1 MQLFQHI
8 LVEHKEIGNLK
19 LKIKVIA
26 LANKKDIEYGRILP
40 RDEVLVMMSDN
51 IQDLDYKIKNGRIK
65 NQTNEKIK
73 NSMVNSFVYMC
84 QNYLKALKDKD
95 LEQIKMDLM
104 ELKSGN
110 ISNDEFEQ
118 NLINNVDKGVDL
130 AEIERIESIIESF
143 NGE

>member
-1 MQLFQHI
+1 M
-8 LVEHKEIGNLK
+8 
-19 LKIKVIA
+19 A
-26 LANKKDIEYGRILP
+26 KKDEIEYGRILS
-40 RDEVLVMMSDN
+40 RDEVLVMLSNN

-65 NQTNEKIK
+65 NATNEKIK

-84 QNYLKALKDKD
+84 QNYLKGLKDKD

-110 ISNDEFEQ
+110 ITNDEFEQ
-118 NLINNVDKGVDL
+118 NLISNADKGVDL

-143 NGE
+143 SGEQYVCKFKENGTGKE

>member
-1 MQLFQHI
+1 M
-8 LVEHKEIGNLK
+8 
-19 LKIKVIA
+19 A
-26 LANKKDIEYGRILP
+26 KKDEIEYGRILS
-40 RDEVLVMMSDN
+40 RDEVLVMLSNN

-65 NQTNEKIK
+65 NATNEKIK

-84 QNYLKALKDKD
+84 QNYLKGLKDKD

-110 ISNDEFEQ
+110 ITNDEFEQ
-118 NLINNVDKGVDL
+118 NLISNADKGVDL

-143 NGE
+143 SGE

>member
-1 MQLFQHI
+1 M
-8 LVEHKEIGNLK
+8 
-19 LKIKVIA
+19 IA